1 MLSTWLEN
9 LIHSNRKR
17 ECHFMNFDLILEKMG
32 RGKQI
37 NLLPTAP
44 TSVSIQP
51 KDTFYIKPNLTD
63 MFTQKDSKLFL
74 FSAPGATGKS
84 ALAREI
90 CRSRNALLWDLSK
103 ERIANHSFSG
113 MLVDSMGSGE
123 FSNYT
128 TGLETGESVLVIDA
142 LDEAE
147 MISGKLALETLLT
160 DVRATVINAKTPN
173 IALCARTETALFIR
187 HFFSSPEHALP
198 ISQYEIGFFPESS
211 AVEFVLKKIQT
222 MKPATKAT
230 EKYIQEQFAEI
241 KKILGNNDS
250 IISSFL
256 GYAPVLEAIAVF
268 TSDEANTMSLLQKIG
283 TTANSTEVFCKI
295 IEHIII
301 REAGKV
307 QNGFREKCQ
316 RDYPE
321 FNAWTDVYTGEE
333 QMVRLISLL
342 TCDSIAYSDYPI
354 ECLPRELSVE
364 YMEAYSGFIKE
375 HPFIKYTEKNG
386 SVICDFAGPAFR
398 DYVLAKLM
406 TMQNYDMFA
415 QEYISMF
422 QGCARFASQLFFD
435 FYALFSQG
443 KMKKSHFLHLYD
455 AFKSKE
461 TAKISSA
468 VLLEETDEGI
478 YCRFTQTGQKSK
490 EQTEFYLDAD
500 SEPIAVNQL
509 NNVYMDVNCDVVLG
523 GNNEDAAITNST
535 VKCRQLILASQAV
548 MITAQE
554 EGGTVLIAREGINAT
569 KCPTAKIELRVEDDS
584 LLKVDIPD
592 INSWFKLRKYK
603 YTFENESDIDITRFE
618 NAMKSILKYFRK
630 HGKDAPGRHYEYIN
644 NVVVG
649 NSKLKQSVLSFL
661 NARGVIY
668 QDHKDIKQYK
678 LNDSRLDAMGINW
691 GMLAQNS
698 SQGMES
704 VFEAYQKWMT
714 EG

>member
-1 MLSTWLEN
+1 
-9 LIHSNRKR
+9 
-17 ECHFMNFDLILEKMG
+17 
-32 RGKQI
+32 
-37 NLLPTAP
+37 
-44 TSVSIQP
+44 
-51 KDTFYIKPNLTD
+51 
-63 MFTQKDSKLFL
+63 
-74 FSAPGATGKS
+74 
-84 ALAREI
+84 
-90 CRSRNALLWDLSK
+90 
-103 ERIANHSFSG
+103 
-113 MLVDSMGSGE
+113 
-123 FSNYT
+123 
-128 TGLETGESVLVIDA
+128 
-142 LDEAE
+142 
-147 MISGKLALETLLT
+147 
-160 DVRATVINAKTPN
+160 
-173 IALCARTETALFIR
+173 
-187 HFFSSPEHALP
+187 
-198 ISQYEIGFFPESS
+198 
-211 AVEFVLKKIQT
+211 
-222 MKPATKAT
+222 
-230 EKYIQEQFAEI
+230 
-241 KKILGNNDS
+241 
-250 IISSFL
+250 
-256 GYAPVLEAIAVF
+256 
-268 TSDEANTMSLLQKIG
+268 
-283 TTANSTEVFCKI
+283 
-295 IEHIII
+295 
-301 REAGKV
+301 
-307 QNGFREKCQ
+307 
-316 RDYPE
+316 
-321 FNAWTDVYTGEE
+321 
-333 QMVRLISLL
+333 
-342 TCDSIAYSDYPI
+342 
-354 ECLPRELSVE
+354 
-364 YMEAYSGFIKE
+364 
-375 HPFIKYTEKNG
+375 
-386 SVICDFAGPAFR
+386 
-398 DYVLAKLM
+398 
-406 TMQNYDMFA
+406 
-415 QEYISMF
+415 
-422 QGCARFASQLFFD
+422 
-435 FYALFSQG
+435 
-443 KMKKSHFLHLYD
+443 MKKSHFLHLYD

-569 KCPTAKIELRVEDDS
+569 KCPTAIIELRVEDDS

-678 LNDSRLDAMGINW
+678 LNDTRLDAMGINW